1 MPPNNDPSL
10 LEPAIVAALVAAAVS
25 LTTLWWNS
33 RKSRLDRQR
42 QLFAD
47 AFYPC
52 IAYREFVY
60 VIRRRRADDVS
71 VERQR
76 ITGELSEIQ
85 KKLSY
90 FKAILRVEAPRV
102 SDRYDGLVAETKRI
116 AGPQISKAW
125 DDLPAGDDRDVHIE
139 GVDFAELKPFEDA
152 YLQAVADHFAHPLS
166 WSRLRRSRTR
176 KLAS

>member
-1 MPPNNDPSL
+1 MPPSNDPSL

-25 LTTLWWNS
+25 LTTLWWNA

-71 VERQR
+71 SERQR

-90 FKAILRVEAPRV
+90 YKAILRVEAPAV
-102 SDRYDGLVAETKRI
+102 SDRYDALVAETKRI

-125 DDLPAGDDRDVHIE
+125 DDPPAADDRDVHVE
-139 GVDFAELKPFEDA
+139 GIDFSSLKPFEDA
-152 YLQAVADHFAHPLS
+152 YLRSVSDHFARPIS
-166 WSRLRRSRTR
+166 FSRLRRSQE
-176 KLAS
+176 KK